1 MFARILY
8 YIFVYPI
15 SLLPL
20 VILYRFADLFYLLL
34 ITIIPYRKKIIENN
48 LKKSFPNKNTIEIKQ
63 LKRDF
68 YRHFSDL
75 LIEGVKNISISKN
88 QLIKRFKII
97 NPEVIIE
104 LNQNNKSVI
113 LVSGHYNNWEWLIT
127 SLAFQIP
134 QKAIGIG
141 MPMSNKFW
149 DKKINQKRERF
160 GLKVL
165 HAKNYKSY
173 LENHPQTIFAILNL
187 SDQSPGN
194 SLKAFWMPFLN
205 QQTAVLYGTE
215 KMAHDFNYAVVFFKI
230 LKVRRGYYELTFE
243 KICDNPRSTN
253 WGYITEQHTRKL
265 ENLILKNPQYWIWS
279 HNRWK
284 REVPDN
290 LNDLKSSQKNKFL
303 NQKY

>member
-34 ITIIPYRKKIIENN
+34 ITIIPYRKKIIETN

-97 NPEVIIE
+97 NPEVVIK
-104 LNQNNKSVI
+104 LNQQNKSVI

-149 DKKINQKRERF
+149 DKKINDKRERF

-165 HAKNYKSY
+165 HAKNYKSF
-173 LENHPQTIFAILNL
+173 LENQPETNFAILNL

-194 SLKAFWMPFLN
+194 SLKAYWMPFLN
-205 QQTAVLYGTE
+205 QETAVLFGTE
-215 KMAHDFNYAVVFFKI
+215 KMAHDFNYAVVFFNIK
-230 LKVRRGYYELTFE
+230 KVKRGYYELTFE
-243 KICDNPRSTN
+243 KICDDPRSTD

-279 HNRWK
+279 HKRWK

-290 LNDLKSSQKNKFL
+290 LDELKSYQKNKFL